1 MVQQENHILPVFSS
15 PRWIVQCI
23 LHHRQHPDLS
33 CLGLGQVPR
42 PVTTVA
48 GTEKIIILS
57 HDCGGHWERWQ
68 EWDCFAAR
76 RIKHF
81 SGADWH
87 QPCGS
92 CGD

>member
-33 CLGLGQVPR
+33 LP
-42 PVTTVA
+42 A
-48 GTEKIIILS
+48 GMFRAQSQIKAKIEKIIILS

-68 EWDCFAAR
+68 EWDCFAAD
-76 RIKHF
+76 
-81 SGADWH
+81 G
-87 QPCGS
+87 
-92 CGD
+92 